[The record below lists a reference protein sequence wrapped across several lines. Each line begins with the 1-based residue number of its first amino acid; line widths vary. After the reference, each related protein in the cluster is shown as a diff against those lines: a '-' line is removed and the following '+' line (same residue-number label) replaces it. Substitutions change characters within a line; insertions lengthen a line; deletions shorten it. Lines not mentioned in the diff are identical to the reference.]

1 MAPVASDLLLGSFLC
16 ATELCA
22 SLNHGPIL
30 SSSAVGFITLLLSA
44 VISISPSPTTAL
56 HSAREWAVLGLC
68 LEIFDA
74 LLTRWSHVH
83 VLFHQKPM

>member
-1 MAPVASDLLLGSFLC
+1 MAPIASDLLLGSFLC

-22 SLNHGPIL
+22 SLNNGPIL
-30 SSSAVGFITLLLSA
+30 SSSAVGFITPLLSA
-44 VISISPSPTTAL
+44 VISISPTTAL

-83 VLFHQKPM
+83 ELFHQEPM